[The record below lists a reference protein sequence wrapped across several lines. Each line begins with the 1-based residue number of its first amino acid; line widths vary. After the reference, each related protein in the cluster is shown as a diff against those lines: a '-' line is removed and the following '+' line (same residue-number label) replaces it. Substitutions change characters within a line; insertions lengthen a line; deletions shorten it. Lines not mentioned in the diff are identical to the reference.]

1 MYRSEVGLIVS
12 LTGTSIWMRTA
23 LIVNLSELTR
33 WDRKFVGPIS
43 RARTRPVVSQRKSL
57 RWLVAL
63 LMALLISA
71 LPIAHVSA
79 GMLASEMAATAVV
92 DHDHHH
98 ESSGH
103 THDDDWHDDD
113 RHDDDRLAAWSWPP
127 GHGLGHEHDH
137 KHGNFDHVHDTAAA
151 FAVTPLRCAPVPL
164 KEWRMQGPER
174 AAYDLIT
181 GLERPPR
188 AS

>member
-1 MYRSEVGLIVS
+1 MPR
-12 LTGTSIWMRTA
+12 R
-23 LIVNLSELTR
+23 
-33 WDRKFVGPIS
+33 
-43 RARTRPVVSQRKSL
+43 SL

-63 LMALLISA
+63 LMSLLISG

-79 GMLASEMAATAVV
+79 GMLASEMAATVV
-92 DHDHHH
+92 ADHDHHH
-98 ESSGH
+98 ETSGH
-103 THDDDWHDDD
+103 THDDD
-113 RHDDDRLAAWSWPP
+113 RHDDDRLAAWAWPP
-127 GHGLGHEHDH
+127 GNGHGHDH
-137 KHGNFDHVHDTAAA
+137 DHQHGNFDHVHDTAAA

-188 AS
+188 AF